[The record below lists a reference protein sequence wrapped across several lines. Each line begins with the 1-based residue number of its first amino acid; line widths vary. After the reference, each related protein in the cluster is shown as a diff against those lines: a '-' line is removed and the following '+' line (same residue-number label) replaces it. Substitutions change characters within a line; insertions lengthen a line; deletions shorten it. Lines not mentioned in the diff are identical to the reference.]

1 MAGAQTNITIHGEV
15 VDGAGKEVFLYRYTD
30 MLTRT
35 EVMVDHTTIN
45 TNRTFELKAYANY
58 PTMMMLQIENYSQS
72 FFVEPGRAQ
81 CVSGA

>member
-1 MAGAQTNITIHGEV
+1 MIRFVRFLSIAILVACTGTVAAQTNITIHGEV

-35 EVMVDHTTIN
+35 EVMVDHSTIN

-58 PTMMMLQIENYSQS
+58 P
-72 FFVEPGRAQ
+72 R
-81 CVSGA
+81 